1 MKKYIISLIS
11 FLIGTGCMIAYKI
24 IGVEVAADG
33 TLVEPFFLLP
43 IGYLFIGI
51 SIIFSI
57 IVFTISVTRK
67 KFIEN

>member
-1 MKKYIISLIS
+1 
-11 FLIGTGCMIAYKI
+11 MIAYKI